1 MKKAT
6 LTFGLFSLVVLTSFT
21 QVSGDTG
28 GSGGTT
34 TTTTTTSD
42 SGGNQGGS
50 GTTIGSG
57 PIGGGN
63 KKDIMSSPIPFR
75 MEYKN
80 PSGQVVN
87 FRQKSDN

>member
-6 LTFGLFSLVVLTSFT
+6 LTFGLFSLIVLTSFT

-28 GSGGTT
+28 GTGSSSTPPPT
-34 TTTTTTSD
+34 
-42 SGGNQGGS
+42 GNQGGA
-50 GTTIGSG
+50 GTTIG

-63 KKDIMSSPIPFR
+63 KKDFTSSQLPVKVEF
-75 MEYKN
+75 KN
-80 PSGQVVN
+80 ESEQSFT